1 MAGNEIINETE
12 YVNNNSYETV
22 DTREINSISL
32 TANIN
37 KNVIQSGNYF
47 GLRGGGF
54 GKSRSEEFKATYNL
68 PTGSI
73 DLDIGNIFAT
83 LEYTVYVGR
92 FKPIITII

>member
-1 MAGNEIINETE
+1 MASNEIINEFESIQEAE

-47 GLRGGGF
+47 GLKEAGSASPEV
-54 GKSRSEEFKATYNL
+54 KSLRL
-68 PTGSI
+68 H
-73 DLDIGNIFAT
+73 
-83 LEYTVYVGR
+83 
-92 FKPIITII
+92 TIYQQVVLI